1 MATRASTRQSST
13 QKKLTK
19 SEFKLFSQ
27 SLPKELKNLSEK
39 RIGSALHKSEELVA
53 KYRLASKK
61 ASPERRKLMEFR
73 LLNMQKA
80 RDRYYKKANG
90 RIRAK
95 PSLRAKRSL
104 TDQPKM
110 KVPLLDGPRDFFMRQ
125 EKDKMYDRMTKTAR
139 NRNSPIRDVS
149 NRIAGKTKSQNKK
162 GQVARDRRKAER
174 EQQA

>member
-1 MATRASTRQSST
+1 MATRTSARQSST

-19 SEFKLFSQ
+19 SEFKLFSE
-27 SLPKELKNLSEK
+27 SLPKELKNLSEE
-39 RIGSALHKSEELVA
+39 RIGSALTKSEELVA

-61 ASPERRKLMEFR
+61 ASPERRKLIEFR
-73 LLNMQKA
+73 LANMQKA

-95 PSLRAKRSL
+95 PSTRERHSL
-104 TDQPKM
+104 TEQPKM
-110 KVPLLDGPRDFFMRQ
+110 RVPLLDGPRDFFMRQ
-125 EKDKMYDRMTKTAR
+125 EKEKMYDHNTKTAR

-162 GQVARDRRKAER
+162 GQVARDRKRD